1 MIRIKFKEGGD
12 SFNILAV
19 DEIRYD
25 KEKKAFCVFGLEYS
39 GNIPYRNA
47 FGTDADINDIFL
59 QILRNGFID
68 MSGSDFGEWEDLEED
83 EDDSNIVPLS

>member
-1 MIRIKFKEGGD
+1 MVRIKFKEGGD

-25 KEKKAFCVFGLEYS
+25 KEEKAFCVFGTQYS
-39 GNIPYRNA
+39 GIIPYRSGFN
-47 FGTDADINDIFL
+47 TDADINDIFL

-68 MSGSDFGEWEDLEED
+68 MSGSDFGEWKDLDED
-83 EDDSNIVPLS
+83 EETVTFKED